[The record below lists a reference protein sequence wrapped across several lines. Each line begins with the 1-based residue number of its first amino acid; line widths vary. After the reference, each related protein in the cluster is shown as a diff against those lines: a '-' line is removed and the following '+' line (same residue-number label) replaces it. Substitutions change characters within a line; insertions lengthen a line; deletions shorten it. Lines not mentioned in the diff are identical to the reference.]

1 MLYLELGFPGGSE
14 IKVSACICL
23 QCGRPDFDPWVRN
36 IPWRRKWQPTPVFLP
51 GECHGRKSL
60 VGYSPWGRKESDMN
74 LGTFLVVQ
82 WLGLCA
88 SPTEGVSLIPDQKT
102 QISHVVWSKDKQ
114 KQKKKKCSKDC
125 KTIVSSVTKQ
135 SLCTPNSGVG

>member
-1 MLYLELGFPGGSE
+1 M
-14 IKVSACICL
+14 
-23 QCGRPDFDPWVRN
+23 
-36 IPWRRKWQPTPVFLP
+36 
-51 GECHGRKSL
+51 
-60 VGYSPWGRKESDMN
+60 GYSPWGREESDMN

-114 KQKKKKCSKDC
+114 KQKKKNVP
-125 KTIVSSVTKQ
+125 KTVK
-135 SLCTPNSGVG
+135 L